1 MLRYVYERPVWSSPN
16 GFAPP
21 PLTTDELT
29 MKKPFL
35 DALASGPLVFDG
47 AMGTQLYERGV
58 YINRSFD
65 DSNLSRAD
73 LVRQIH
79 EDYLQAGAD
88 VLTTNTFSANR
99 FKLKRHGLEDKLIE
113 INRAG
118 VEIAREVASDHTY
131 VAGSIG
137 PTGQTPT
144 MLTDAELDAIRDA
157 FAEQATVLAEAGV
170 DVISLE
176 TFRQL
181 SEIRLAIQAVQRVC
195 DLPIVAQMAFD
206 AEHKT
211 GDGAEPERVVM
222 LLEDWGADVVGGNCM
237 EGPHVLF
244 EVVKA
249 MVGQGLPII
258 AQPNAGYPRRVD
270 ERLVY
275 MATPEYFGVYARRFY
290 KAGVSIVGGCCGT
303 GPEHIKRIAA
313 SARMM
318 SGGRTEIKTSAPQRE
333 STEITH
339 HEPIPIERRTGL
351 AGKVMKVWQE
361 RFVAPPEERPALH
374 RDNFVVSVEV
384 NPPKGLDP
392 MKSVRAA
399 EMLKQGGVDVINIAD
414 GPRASVRMSNWAL
427 GKRVQEDLDMEVIL
441 HVCARDRNLLGLQAD
456 LLAYRTL
463 GLNNLV
469 VITGDP
475 PKVGDYP
482 HATAVFDLDS
492 VGMLRMVNNFNNGVD
507 PAGKDVG
514 DVTGFFCVCGAEP
527 AAQDYERELKR
538 LEQKRDAGAT
548 MVMTQPVY
556 DPDVLNR
563 FLRDIEHLE
572 MPVLVGLLP
581 LASWRNAEFLHNEV
595 PGMAVPAEIRQRME
609 KAGSGASARAEGVA
623 IAQETLMEV
632 KDRVVGAYIMPPF
645 GRYRSALEVLQCI
658 DGYDLPDDEE

>member
-1 MLRYVYERPVWSSPN
+1 
-16 GFAPP
+16 
-21 PLTTDELT
+21 

-35 DALASGPLVFDG
+35 EAVAAGPLVFDG
-47 AMGTQLYERGV
+47 GIGTQLYERGV

-65 DSNLSRAD
+65 DANLSRAD

-79 EDYLQAGAD
+79 EDYLDAGAQI
-88 VLTTNTFSANR
+88 LTTNTFAANR
-99 FKLKRHGLEDKLIE
+99 IKLRRHGLEDKLE
-113 INRAG
+113 AINREGAR
-118 VEIAREVASDHTY
+118 IAREVAGDRAY

-144 MLTDAELDAIRDA
+144 MLTDRELDEIRKI
-157 FAEQATVLAEAGV
+157 FSEQAKILAEEGV
-170 DVISLE
+170 ELIVLE

-181 SEIRLAIQAVQRVC
+181 SEIRLAIDAVRQEC
-195 DLPIVAQMAFD
+195 DLPIIAQMAFD
-206 AEHKT
+206 AEFKT
-211 GDGAEPERVVM
+211 GDGAGPERVVM
-222 LLEDWGADVVGGNCM
+222 LLKDWGADVVGANCM

-244 EVVKA
+244 DVVSK
-249 MVGQGLPII
+249 MVGKDIPII
-258 AQPNAGYPRRVD
+258 AQPNAGYPRFVA

-275 MATPEYFGVYARRFY
+275 MATPEYFGVFAKRYF
-290 KAGVSIVGGCCGT
+290 KAGVAIVGGCCGT
-303 GPEHIKRIAA
+303 SPEHIKKIAG

-318 SGGRTEIKTSAPQRE
+318 SGGASEIRAVEPRA
-333 STEITH
+333 EIAQQVH
-339 HEPIPIERRTGL
+339 HNPIPVAERSAL
-351 AGKVMKVWQE
+351 AAKVDRVWNE
-361 RFVAPPEERPALH
+361 RIKAPADKRPALH

-384 NPPKGLDP
+384 NPPRGLDP
-392 MKSVRAA
+392 SKSVRAA
-399 EMLKQGGVDVINIAD
+399 KMLVEGGVDVVNIAD

-427 GKRVQEDLDMEVIL
+427 GRRIHDELGIETIL

-456 LLAYRTL
+456 MLAYHTM

-492 VGMLRMVNNFNNGVD
+492 IGMLRMIEHFNRGTD

-514 DVTGFFCVCGAEP
+514 QVTSFYCACGAEP
-527 AAQDYERELKR
+527 AAQDYERELRR
-538 LEQKRDAGAT
+538 LEEKKAAGAT

-556 DPDVLNR
+556 DPDVLDR

-595 PGMAVPAEIRQRME
+595 PGMAVPDDIRARMKE
-609 KAGSGASARAEGVA
+609 AGTGADARAEGVK
-623 IAQETLMEV
+623 IAQETLMEI

-645 GRYRSALEVLQCI
+645 GRYVAALEILSCI
-658 DGYDLPDDEE
+658 DGYTLPE